1 MKLLYRSYF
10 SIGGEI
16 VVINQEKW
24 KEDSSSSSGFLSISR
39 TNAVFI
45 SIHSDSLLAN
55 STIIWWSS
63 PQDLLKFPL
72 VDLSPDEI
80 SVNNNSIRL

>member
-39 TNAVFI
+39 TNAVSI
-45 SIHSDSLLAN
+45 SIHSELYHHMVIFATRPS
-55 STIIWWSS
+55 
-63 PQDLLKFPL
+63 
-72 VDLSPDEI
+72 EI
-80 SVNNNSIRL
+80 SFGRSFTRRNFSQQQLY